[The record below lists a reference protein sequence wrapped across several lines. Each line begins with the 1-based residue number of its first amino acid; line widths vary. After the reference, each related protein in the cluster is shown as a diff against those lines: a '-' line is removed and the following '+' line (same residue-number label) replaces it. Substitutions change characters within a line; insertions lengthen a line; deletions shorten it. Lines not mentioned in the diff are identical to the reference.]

1 MTQTRT
7 FTKTP
12 TIDSI
17 VERIG
22 VDVLALHAADV
33 DNKARFPIEAI
44 TAMRQ
49 QGLLG
54 AYVPAS
60 SGGLG
65 VDFQTLCAISEKLGG
80 YCASSAM
87 IFAMHQI
94 QVACLVHH
102 SGNTAHEADLLRRIA
117 DRQLLLASATTEIGT
132 GGDLGASICAAT
144 LSADGSRVRIDK
156 MAPVIS
162 YGSQADAIMVT
173 ARSHPEATGNDQVH
187 VLVEKK
193 DLSLEPISTWDSL
206 GFRGTCSLGY
216 HLIADVPKEHLQP
229 VPFSQILSQTM
240 QPVAHL
246 LWGSL
251 WLGLA
256 QDAASIARRA
266 VRASA
271 KKADVPLT
279 TQLRLAELDEALFK
293 MRSTLHDA
301 IARYQN
307 IVATKSWQKTTAFS
321 FGIAMNNIKLVCSE
335 AVVEIVGKA
344 LMIAGI
350 NGYRNDHESAL
361 GRHLRDAYGA
371 MLMVNND
378 RIRSHNAAMQLAQR

>member
-1 MTQTRT
+1 MKPNAVTTI
-7 FTKTP
+7 P

-17 VERIG
+17 IDRIG
-22 VDVLALHAADV
+22 NQVLAVHASDV
-33 DNKARFPIEAI
+33 DKNARFPSEAI
-44 TAMRQ
+44 DAMREH
-49 QGLLG
+49 GLLS
-54 AYVPAS
+54 AYIPAPF
-60 SGGLG
+60 GGMG
-65 VDFQTLCAISEKLGG
+65 VDFSTLTATCEKLGG

-94 QVACLVHH
+94 QIACLVHH
-102 SGNTAHEADLLRRIA
+102 GGSTVHEADLLKRIVSE
-117 DRQLLLASATTEIGT
+117 QLLLASATTEIGT
-132 GGDLGASICAAT
+132 GGDLGTSMCAAT
-144 LSADGSRVRIDK
+144 LSEDGRRVRIDK

-173 ARSHPEATGNDQVH
+173 ARSHPQATGNDQVH
-187 VLVEKK
+187 VLVEKGEVT
-193 DLSLEPISTWDSL
+193 LEPISTWDSL

-216 HLIADVPKEHLQP
+216 HLIADVPVEHVQP

-256 QDAASIARRA
+256 QDAASVARRA
-266 VRASA
+266 VRAA
-271 KKADVPLT
+271 ARKAEIPPT
-279 TQLRLAELDEALFK
+279 TQLRLAELDEALFR

-301 IARYQN
+301 VRRYQHILDTN
-307 IVATKSWQKTTAFS
+307 AWQKTTAFS
-321 FGIAMNNIKLVCSE
+321 FGIAMNNIKLICSE
-335 AVVEIVGKA
+335 AVVDIVGKA
-344 LMIAGI
+344 LLIAGV

>member
-1 MTQTRT
+1 MKPEIVATA
-7 FTKTP
+7 P

-17 VERIG
+17 IDRIG
-22 VDVLALHAADV
+22 NEVLAVHAADV
-33 DNKARFPIEAI
+33 DQKARFPAEAI
-44 TAMRQ
+44 AAMREN
-49 QGLLG
+49 GLLR
-54 AYVPAS
+54 AYIPVS
-60 SGGLG
+60 YGGLG
-65 VDFQTLCAISEKLGG
+65 VDFRTLTTISEKLGG
-80 YCASSAM
+80 FCASSAM

-94 QVACLVHH
+94 QIACLVHH
-102 SGNTAHEADLLRRIA
+102 AGSTVYETDLLKRIA
-117 DRQLLLASATTEIGT
+117 AKQLLLASATTEMGT
-132 GGDLGASICAAT
+132 GGDLGTSICAAN
-144 LSADGSRVRIDK
+144 LSEDGRRVRIDK

-162 YGSQADAIMVT
+162 YGCQADAIMVT
-173 ARSHPEATGNDQVH
+173 ARSHPQATGNDQVH
-187 VLVEKK
+187 VLVEK
-193 DLSLEPISTWDSL
+193 DEVSLDPVSTWDSL

-216 HLIADVPKEHLQP
+216 HLVADVPKEHLQP

-271 KKADVPLT
+271 RKGEVPPT

-301 IARYQN
+301 IHRYQHIIDN
-307 IVATKSWQKTTAFS
+307 RSWHKTTAFS
-321 FGIAMNNIKLVCSE
+321 FGIAMNNIKLICSE
-335 AVVEIVGKA
+335 AVVDIVGKA

>member
-1 MTQTRT
+1 MTQSRIVTT
-7 FTKTP
+7 AP
-12 TIDSI
+12 AIESI

-22 VDVLALHAADV
+22 NDVLGVHAADV
-33 DNKARFPIEAI
+33 DAKARFPEEAI
-44 TAMRQ
+44 SAMRQ
-49 QGLLG
+49 HGLLS
-54 AYVPAS
+54 AYIPAS
-60 SGGLG
+60 HGGMG
-65 VDFQTLCAISEKLGG
+65 VDFQSLCAITEKLGA

-102 SGNTAHEADLLRRIA
+102 AGNSPYEADLLRKIT

-132 GGDLGASICAAT
+132 GGDLGTSVCAAEV
-144 LSADGSRVRIDK
+144 SADGRRVRIDK

-162 YGSQADAIMVT
+162 YGNQADAIMVT

-193 DLSLEPISTWDSL
+193 DVSLDPISTWDSL
-206 GFRGTCSLGY
+206 GFRGTCSLGF
-216 HLIADVPKEHLQP
+216 HLIADVPREHIQP
-229 VPFSQILSQTM
+229 MPFSQILSQTM

-256 QDAASIARRA
+256 HDAASIARRA

-271 KKADVPLT
+271 KKTEVPPT

-301 IARYQN
+301 IMRYQN
-307 IVATKSWQKTTAFS
+307 IVTTKSWQKTTAFS

-335 AVVEIVGKA
+335 AVVDIVGKA
-344 LMIAGI
+344 LMITGV

>member
-1 MTQTRT
+1 MTQTRILAT
-7 FTKTP
+7 AP
-12 TIDSI
+12 TLDSI
-17 VERIG
+17 VEQIG
-22 VDVLALHAADV
+22 SDVLAVHAADV
-33 DNKARFPIEAI
+33 DANARFPIEAV
-44 TAMRQ
+44 TAMRKH
-49 QGLLG
+49 GLLS
-54 AYVPAS
+54 AYVPVS

-80 YCASSAM
+80 FCASSAM

-102 SGNTAHEADLLRRIA
+102 AGNSVHEAELLKSIA
-117 DRQLLLASATTEIGT
+117 DRQMLLASATTEIGT
-132 GGDLGASICAAT
+132 GGDLGTSICAAN
-144 LSADGSRVRIDK
+144 LSADGLRVRIDK

-193 DLSLEPISTWDSL
+193 DVSLDPISTWDSL

-229 VPFSQILSQTM
+229 VPFSQILAQTM
-240 QPVAHL
+240 QPAAHL

-266 VRASA
+266 VRAA
-271 KKADVPLT
+271 ARKAEVPLT
-279 TQLRLAELDEALFK
+279 TQLRLAELDEALFT

-301 IARYQN
+301 ISRYQN
-307 IVATKSWQKTTAFS
+307 IIAARSWQKTTAFS

-335 AVVEIVGKA
+335 AVVDIVGKA
-344 LMIAGI
+344 LMIAGV
-350 NGYRNDHESAL
+350 NGYRNDHQSAL

>member
-1 MTQTRT
+1 MTPTRT
-7 FTKTP
+7 VTTAP
-12 TIDSI
+12 IVDSI

-22 VDVLALHAADV
+22 DEVLAVHADDV
-33 DNKARFPIEAI
+33 DAKARFPIEAI

-49 QGLLG
+49 HGLLS
-54 AYVPAS
+54 AYVPIS
-60 SGGLG
+60 HGGLG
-65 VDFQTLCAISEKLGG
+65 VDFQTLCSISEKLGG
-80 YCASSAM
+80 HCASSAM

-102 SGNTAHEADLLRRIA
+102 AGNTVYESELLRNIA
-117 DRQLLLASATTEIGT
+117 DHQLLLASATTEIGT
-132 GGDLGASICAAT
+132 GGDLGTSICAAV
-144 LSADGSRVRIDK
+144 SNADGSRVRIDK

-173 ARSHPEATGNDQVH
+173 ARRHPEATGNDQVH

-193 DLSLEPISTWDSL
+193 DVSLDPISTWDSL

-216 HLIADVPKEHLQP
+216 HLIAEVPIEHLQP

-240 QPVAHL
+240 QPAAHL

-251 WLGLA
+251 WMGLA
-256 QDAASIARRA
+256 HDSASIARRA

-271 KKADVPLT
+271 KKAEVPLT

-301 IARYQN
+301 IGRYQD
-307 IVATKSWQKTTAFS
+307 IISTKSWQKTNAFS

-335 AVVEIVGKA
+335 AVVDIVSKA
-344 LMIAGI
+344 LVITGI

-378 RIRSHNAAMQLAQR
+378 RIRSHNASMQLAQR

>member
-1 MTQTRT
+1 MTQPKIVLT
-7 FTKTP
+7 TP
-12 TIDSI
+12 AIDSI

-22 VDVLALHAADV
+22 SDVLGVHAADV
-33 DNKARFPIEAI
+33 DAKARYPVEAI

-54 AYVPAS
+54 AYVPVS
-60 SGGLG
+60 QGGLG

-102 SGNTAHEADLLRRIA
+102 AESTVYEDELLKRIA
-117 DRQLLLASATTEIGT
+117 GRQLLLASATTEIGT
-132 GGDLGASICAAT
+132 GGDLGTSICAAN
-144 LSADGSRVRIDK
+144 LSADGRRVRIDK

-193 DLSLEPISTWDSL
+193 DVSLDPISTWDSL
-206 GFRGTCSLGY
+206 GFRGTCSLGF
-216 HLIADVPKEHLQP
+216 HLIADVPKENLQP

-256 QDAASIARRA
+256 QDAARIARRA

-271 KKADVPLT
+271 RKAEVPPT

-293 MRSTLHDA
+293 MRSTLNDA
-301 IARYQN
+301 INRYQN
-307 IVATKSWQKTTAFS
+307 IIVTKSWQKTTVFS

-335 AVVEIVGKA
+335 AVVDIVGKA
-344 LMIAGI
+344 LMIAGV